1 MSNEV
6 KEALAKAQGAMA
18 HLVRTLAKTSDSDA
32 YREAKVTE
40 RTLDWVALRLIVND
54 RGAIRHRTTKGDL
67 AICSESSR
75 LKSTS

>member
-6 KEALAKAQGAMA
+6 KEALAKAQSALA

-40 RTLDWVALRLIVND
+40 RTLDWVALRLIVSD
-54 RGAIRHRTTKGDL
+54 HGTIYYRTTKEQSS
-67 AICSESSR
+67 IC
-75 LKSTS
+75 

>member
-6 KEALAKAQGAMA
+6 KEALAKAQSAMA

-54 RGAIRHRTTKGDL
+54 RGAIGHRNYQRGL
-67 AICSESSR
+67 GIRSESS
-75 LKSTS
+75 